1 MRRLRYLY
9 FFSMILCFLSCKE
22 QPAQDQRKNY
32 NLKGEVVKAESIVKT
47 TIPLTE
53 MFCDMYDPEYVTTI
67 QMLGNYEL
75 IFDQNGTLKKHKG
88 YDLQGNVL
96 FDFACRYNMSDNL
109 SLLGPSPNDINSAV
123 NDVRY
128 TKDTLGKITLA
139 TYYKNSEPIYEATV
153 VYSDDGN
160 IKYSSNKYLT
170 LCNDTDSTFYEYT
183 SYDEFGNW
191 TEANVSYK
199 GVLPKHNLRYSVKRQ
214 FTYSDSQAK
223 EPLINQLH
231 AYNSCNKKIPSKT
244 RKVKVKGFGEVML
257 PNYMKSDEETMNIIE
272 NETGN
277 HYLCMYQYEGTDAY
291 ASFSVLSMPAEYG
304 DDYNQY
310 SQYELDELTSD
321 KNIMDEVIYNMAQ
334 QGTYVFKSHPLS
346 FVDIDDKKSMLW
358 RYYRYGKGSPIPVYV
373 EVYTFMG
380 HDNRSISVSLS
391 YQSNLYDLFHND
403 FEEIIKSIKL
413 DNPKEGKHI
422 SNNGQLTKH
431 YSNAYF
437 SLNYPSD
444 WHIIQ
449 EENQMTSN
457 TTISLQIMEEEKN
470 EYDFRPNINIIIS
483 PYKFEEPTYVIA
495 QQASKNMEGF
505 FSDYKHLGI
514 SSVTIGGYSG
524 SVLETI
530 LGMNGYRY
538 RNNQYVVKKRDN
550 TTFIITAASDV
561 AKHKEQMATIDKIL
575 KTIKFK

>member
-1 MRRLRYLY
+1 MKKI
-9 FFSMILCFLSCKE
+9 FAILTILLISYSCTE
-22 QPAQDQRKNY
+22 TSAPQDQRKNY

-53 MFCDMYDPEYVTTI
+53 MFCDTYDPQFATST

-75 IFDQNGTLKKHKG
+75 IFDKNGTLKKHKG

-109 SLLGPSPNDINSAV
+109 SLLGPSPNDINNAV
-123 NDVRY
+123 NDVKY
-128 TKDTLGKITLA
+128 TRDNTGKIISA
-139 TYYKNSEPIYEATV
+139 IYYNNYKPIYEATV
-153 VYSDDGN
+153 VYNNDGN
-160 IKYSSNKYLT
+160 IRYSTNKYLT
-170 LCNDTDSTFYEYT
+170 LNGDTDSTFYEYII
-183 SYDEFGNW
+183 YDEFGNW

-199 GVLPKHNLRYSVKRQ
+199 GILPKHNHTYSVKRQ

-223 EPLINQLH
+223 EPLINQLY
-231 AYNSCNKKIPSKT
+231 AYNPCNKKIPSKT

-257 PNYMKSDEETMNIIE
+257 PNYMKSDEETMKVIG
-272 NETGN
+272 NEMGN
-277 HYLCMYQYEGTDAY
+277 FYLCMYQYEGTDAY
-291 ASFSVLSMPAEYG
+291 ASFSVSSMPAEYG

-310 SQYELDELTSD
+310 SQYELDEFASD
-321 KNIMDEVIYNMAQ
+321 ESLIDEIVYGMSQ
-334 QGTYVFKSHPLS
+334 QGTYVLKSYPIS

-373 EVYTFMG
+373 EVYTFKG
-380 HDNRSISVSLS
+380 HDNRAISVSLS
-391 YQSNLYDLFHND
+391 YQSNLYDLFHDD
-403 FEEIIKSIKL
+403 FEEIVKSIKL
-413 DNPKEGKHI
+413 ENIQNEK
-422 SNNGQLTKH
+422 NNLDYVQPDKH

-449 EENQMTSN
+449 EENQITAN
-457 TTISLQIMEEEKN
+457 TTISLQIMEEAKN
-470 EYDFRPNINIIIS
+470 EYDFIPNINIIMS

-514 SSVTIGGYSG
+514 SSITIGGYSG